1 MQDANGC
8 DYTATLKLTVL
19 PEVEDVV
26 ETATIC
32 YGETYEW
39 ALNNNQSYN
48 ATDEYSV
55 TLQDA
60 NGCDYTATLKLTVL
74 PEVKIP
80 DVSAGI
86 KVLCGEAINIT
97 EAETMIKEYAAADQL
112 FPTIESIVW
121 EKKPAVGDWAAL
133 TTDAIDGNETHV
145 SVRYTINTTCEEF
158 TDEFLLEVEKPTYEN
173 NPEEMAIIPVYHDYG
188 ARLLYVDLVY
198 IRENF
203 EWVVNA
209 DDVEWFILRGS
220 EYESLNRFGYYLTNA
235 DGAPFEAGTY
245 VARIS
250 HTRVDAS
257 DCDGELQTLPAT
269 IQATAQAPKLA
280 PTVAQPQE
288 LIRVLNLNP
297 ETVTSISVYSTTGE
311 LIESFQVA
319 NQADAYLK
327 AAHMAGYYVVEVQTE
342 TEKVS
347 LRYIVK

>member
-1 MQDANGC
+1 MDC
-8 DYTATLKLTVL
+8 DSLIYTLELTVL
-19 PEVEDVV
+19 PDVQNLPVEKK
-26 ETATIC
+26 TIC
-32 YGETYEW
+32 YGGSYPWNGQTCNESKTYTHVVKNS
-39 ALNNNQSYN
+39 LDCDSLIY
-48 ATDEYSV
+48 
-55 TLQDA
+55 TLE
-60 NGCDYTATLKLTVL
+60 LTVL
-74 PEVKIP
+74 SAVTIP

-121 EKKPAVGDWAAL
+121 EKKAADGQWAAL

-145 SVRYTINTTCEEF
+145 SVRYTINTACEEF
-158 TDEFLLEVEKPTYEN
+158 TDEFLLEAEKPTYEN

-198 IRENF
+198 IREHFN
-203 EWVVNA
+203 WNNVNA
-209 DDVEWFILRGS
+209 ADVEWFILRGS
-220 EYESLNRFGYYLTNA
+220 EYESLNRFGYYLTNE

-250 HTRVDAS
+250 HTRMDAS

-327 AAHMAGYYVVEVQTE
+327 AAHMAGYYVVEIQTE